1 MPLGRYFVCA
11 GILLLVM
18 LFIADWYLPS
28 ASSQTFFREA
38 QVDRSIIGIKSAY
51 KWPEPIVIDT
61 NLPTIVPSLP
71 VLAKAP
77 IINQPQDTF
86 AQLKSPLPKASEY
99 SVRAKRKV
107 AAQIRPARIAAYR
120 AIPESLPAGW

>member
-1 MPLGRYFVCA
+1 
-11 GILLLVM
+11 M
-18 LFIADWYLPS
+18 LFISDWNFAK
-28 ASSQTFFREA
+28 ASSQSFFRE
-38 QVDRSIIGIKSAY
+38 VRMDKSIILIKSAR

-61 NLPTIVPSLP
+61 SQPTIVPPPLR

-77 IINQPQDTF
+77 IINQPRDAF

-99 SVRAKRKV
+99 SVRARRKV

-120 AIPESLPAGW
+120 AIPEAVPADW

>member
-1 MPLGRYFVCA
+1 
-11 GILLLVM
+11 M
-18 LFIADWYLPS
+18 LSVADWYLPS
-28 ASSQTFFREA
+28 ASSQPFFREA
-38 QVDRSIIGIKSAY
+38 RVDKSIIRITSAQ

-61 NLPTIVPSLP
+61 SLPTIVPPLP

-120 AIPESLPAGW
+120 AIPEALPAGW

>member
-1 MPLGRYFVCA
+1 VLLGRYFVFA
-11 GILLLVM
+11 GSLLLVM
-18 LFIADWYLPS
+18 LFIAEWYLSS

-38 QVDRSIIGIKSAY
+38 RVDESIIRIKSAH

-61 NLPTIVPSLP
+61 SLPTIVPPLR

-77 IINQPQDTF
+77 IINQPRDAF

-99 SVRAKRKV
+99 SVRARRKV

-120 AIPESLPAGW
+120 AIPEAVPADW